1 MSTERER
8 FLAALLD
15 SAADYAIF
23 STDLDGRVTS
33 WNAGAETLLGWTKD
47 EITGQSA
54 AKLFTSEDRA
64 DQKPEQEM
72 QAALQ
77 TGRGSDE
84 RWHVKKDG
92 TRFWASGEMLPLK
105 DDDQIPV
112 GFVKILRD
120 RTEAQ
125 KIAEAHRADAEFLH
139 SILAASADC
148 LKVLDLEG
156 RLTFMNENGKV
167 MMHVDDFAAING
179 CPWPDFWDGPGQRDV
194 RNAIAAARAGG
205 VGRFQAEAATMKG
218 VRKYW
223 DVQVT
228 PIPGPDGKPEKL
240 LAVSRDISATRD
252 AELRLLRLA
261 AVVEQSN
268 DFIGI
273 ADTEGRLAFA
283 NRAGLAM
290 LGLPA
295 VNEDARKIPGS
306 EFFAADELERL
317 QHSVAPALMQNGS
330 WSGEVNLRNVA
341 TGASVPVLYSVY
353 RLTDA
358 EGNLTGYGSIARDLT
373 EDRRAASRRAALADL
388 TEHLRDMTNADEMA
402 RTAARIVGETLGVM
416 RAGYATLKPD
426 GVTAIADPDWTAP
439 GVASV
444 AGVHDMRDYGSFV
457 TNLLA
462 GETVVVDD
470 VLTDPRTATAGAGLG
485 THGVRAIIN
494 APLLESGKLVAFFY
508 VNHPEPRVWTRA
520 EENFIANALD
530 RTRNAIERRR
540 AEEQIRALAASLEQQ
555 VAARTAERDRIW
567 QVSQDLLAVSDSTGV
582 LVSMNPAWTNLLG
595 WREDELLGRT
605 TDWLSPPE
613 DNARIAAE
621 LQSLGAGNTTAAFEC
636 RIRTKAGV
644 YRDFSW
650 TAVPSGGMFYAM
662 GRDVTEQKAREL
674 ALHKAEEQLR
684 QSQKMEALGQLTGGI
699 AHDFNNLLTG
709 IIGSLDIVKRRLA
722 ANRPGDVLKFMD
734 AASTSAQRA
743 AALTHR
749 LLAFAR
755 RQSLDT
761 KPSDINRLV
770 AGMEELLRRTIGEH
784 VELQTALAGELW
796 PALTDD
802 NQLENAILN
811 LAINARDAMQ
821 DGGRLT
827 IETANAEL
835 DEIYAKLNDDVAPGD
850 YVVISVSDT
859 GCGMPPSV
867 VAKAFDPFFTTKPI
881 GQGTGL
887 GLSMIYGFVKQCAG
901 HVRIY
906 SEVGAGTTIK
916 LFLPRAVSEAAGE
929 MAAETDI
936 PLGQGE
942 TVLVVEDDPTV
953 RLLMID
959 VLDEL
964 GYRYIEAADG
974 NEAVPILRSRRRIDL
989 LLTDVGLPN
998 MNGRQLAEIARSQ
1011 RPGLRVLFVTGYA
1024 EKAAVRHGFLEPGM
1038 EMMTKPFAM
1047 DALATKVREMIER

>member
-1 MSTERER
+1 
-8 FLAALLD
+8 
-15 SAADYAIF
+15 
-23 STDLDGRVTS
+23 
-33 WNAGAETLLGWTKD
+33 
-47 EITGQSA
+47 
-54 AKLFTSEDRA
+54 
-64 DQKPEQEM
+64 M
-72 QAALQ
+72 QAALAA
-77 TGRGSDE
+77 GRGNDE

-92 TRFWASGEMLPLK
+92 SKFWASGELLPLK
-105 DDDQIPV
+105 DDAQTPI

-120 RTEAQ
+120 RTEAVRT
-125 KIAEAHRADAEFLH
+125 AESHRADAEFLR

-156 RLTFMNENGKV
+156 RLTFMNEHGKV
-167 MMHVDDFAAING
+167 MMHVDDFAKIAG
-179 CPWPDFWDGPGQRDV
+179 CPWADFWAGKANLDV
-194 RNAIAAARAGG
+194 RAAIATALAGG
-205 VGRFQAEAATMKG
+205 VGHFQGEAATLKG

-240 LAVSRDISATRD
+240 LAVSRDITAARD
-252 AELRLLRLA
+252 NELKILRLA

-273 ADTEGRLAFA
+273 SDTDGRILFA
-283 NRAGLAM
+283 NRAGLTM

-295 VNEDARKIPGS
+295 LDAAAKAIPPT
-306 EFFAADELERL
+306 EFFAAEERQRLE
-317 QHSVAPALMQNGS
+317 HSIWPALQQHGC
-330 WSGEVNLRNVA
+330 WSGEVNLRNVTA
-341 TGASVPVLYSVY
+341 GAAVPVLYSVY

-358 EGNLTGYGSIARDLT
+358 AGETTGYGSIARDQT
-373 EDRRAASRRAALADL
+373 EDRRAARRRAALADL
-388 TEHLRDMTNADEMA
+388 TEHLRDMTDAAEMA
-402 RTAARIVGETLGVM
+402 RTAARIVGETLGVI

-426 GVTAIADPDWTAP
+426 GVTAVVESDWAAP
-439 GVASV
+439 GISSV
-444 AGVHDMRDYGSFV
+444 AGLHNMRDYGSYV
-457 TNLLA
+457 NNLLA

-470 VLTDPRTATAGAGLG
+470 VLTDPRTEGGSSGLG
-485 THGVRAIIN
+485 IHGIRAIIN

-508 VNHPEPRVWTRA
+508 VNHPEPRAWTPA
-520 EENFIANALD
+520 ERIFIANALD
-530 RTRNAIERRR
+530 RTRNATERRR
-540 AEEQIRALAASLEQQ
+540 AEDRLHVLAASLEQQ
-555 VAARTAERDRIW
+555 VAARTAERDQIW
-567 QVSQDLLAVSDSTGV
+567 QVSQDLLAVADAGGV

-595 WREDELLGRT
+595 WRDDELLGRT
-605 TDWLSPPE
+605 TEWLSPPE
-613 DNARIAAE
+613 DHARIAAE
-621 LQSLGAGNTTAAFEC
+621 LQSLGAGKTTAAFEC
-636 RIRTKAGV
+636 RIRTKAGD

-650 TAVPSGGMFYAM
+650 TAVPSGGMLYAM
-662 GRDVTEQKAREL
+662 GRDVTERKLREA

-709 IIGSLDIVKRRLA
+709 IIGALDIVKRRLA

-770 AGMEELLRRTIGEH
+770 GGMEELLRRTIGEH
-784 VELQTALAGELW
+784 VALQTALADDLW

-821 DGGRLT
+821 DGGKLT
-827 IETANAEL
+827 IETANAVL
-835 DEIYAKLNDDVAPGD
+835 DEMYARVNDDVTPGA
-850 YVVISVSDT
+850 YVAISVTDT
-859 GCGMPPSV
+859 GTGMPASV

-881 GQGTGL
+881 GEGTGL

-906 SEVGAGTTIK
+906 SEEGAGTTVKIY
-916 LFLPRAVSEAAGE
+916 LPRAVAQAESEADQATE
-929 MAAETDI
+929 P
-936 PLGQGE
+936 PLGRGE

-953 RLLMID
+953 RLLMTD
-959 VLDEL
+959 VLNEL
-964 GYRYIEAADG
+964 GYRYVEAADG
-974 NEAVPILRSRRRIDL
+974 KEAVPILRSRQRIDL

-998 MNGRQLAEIARSQ
+998 MNGRQLAEIARAQ

-1047 DALATKVREMIER
+1047 DALATKVREMIQR